1 MNDDEI
7 KNRSGFWKVTVF
19 YLGALF
25 ISGGIMI
32 SYILITMKTGKSPGK
47 GILMVAA
54 SGASISGILV
64 TLFFDGKKGLK
75 SLLSGLLK
83 IRIKWY
89 WFVLSIFLFPLVLIL
104 SSWIA
109 SFFGS
114 PFYNPLN
121 KLPSLIP
128 VFLIITVQA
137 GIGEEIGWRGVM
149 TPELNKRFKLVP
161 ASIITG
167 ILWGIWHTPLFFT
180 PDMFQFQMAELFGF
194 VPSMLYYMVFL
205 TSSSVIYSIGFTKS
219 KGSLL
224 VPILFHGS
232 LNTGSWLIGANEL
245 ENGTYPLAILTIM
258 TFLIAIIFI
267 LIDRKSRLQK

>member
-1 MNDDEI
+1 MNDNEI
-7 KNRSGFWKVTVF
+7 ENKSGFWKVTVF
-19 YLGALF
+19 YLGALI

-32 SYILITMKTGKSPGK
+32 PYILITIKTGKSPAK
-47 GILMVAA
+47 GMLLVAA
-54 SGASISGILV
+54 SGVTISGILV
-64 TLFFDGKKGLK
+64 TLFFNGKKGLK
-75 SLLSGLLK
+75 SLLSGFLK

-89 WFVLSIFLFPLVLIL
+89 WYVLSIFLFPLVLIF

-109 SFFGS
+109 SFFGT
-114 PFYNPLN
+114 PFSIPLD
-121 KLPSLIP
+121 KLPRLIP
-128 VFLIITVQA
+128 VFIIVTGQA

-167 ILWGIWHTPLFFT
+167 ILWAIWHTPLFFT
-180 PDMFQFQMAELFGF
+180 PDMFQFQMAELWGF
-194 VPSMLYYMVFL
+194 VPSMVYYMVFL
-205 TSSSVIYSIGFTKS
+205 TSSSVIYSIGFTRS